1 LKKLA
6 WIFSLAVL
14 AGCATTAPPS
24 VAPTPTL
31 PPLAPLSTPIVVESA
46 PTPTPTPAPPGPA
59 PTGVEDAIVGEPI
72 RVLLKRS
79 SGSITF
85 PQPGRAYRA
94 EVDGVGVWMWGPLE
108 ISSVT
113 ETAWQVGAWS
123 SVESAQSVASRL
135 GRELGEEAEVWREA
149 SDSGLIR
156 VRVLWPAGESA
167 DAAARLSAAGF
178 PDAMRVAGGGSIRM
192 TGAAGPLESNSEI
205 LLTPDGDWPTAVGG
219 RTYRGRFRIR
229 IGEGGVLLINEL
241 GMENYLRGVVPV
253 EMGPYQFPELE
264 ALKAQSVAART
275 YAVAH
280 LGDHDDEG
288 WDICATPAC
297 QAYHGAGA
305 EHSLS
310 DRAIRET
317 AGLIALYDDEPID
330 AMYTSTCGGH
340 TEDASELF
348 SGRGSP
354 YLVGVACAWDRPILL
369 QGEGRAAGIG
379 DLPAMRRWLARRALS
394 LGETNEGDPVEIL
407 PAVAKLCGGELLP
420 LPAEPELAEWIDALF
435 AAGGFDE
442 TSPLVA
448 GEGAGRLV
456 QLADLFDV
464 PLRPTTP
471 GTWRDGWQLEAVS
484 AALELRGVILSDQ
497 GEVVP
502 HPEGAAIYPRRADR
516 SEVLPQ
522 PLPLVWRWGSDHG
535 GASALRVLPGTAA
548 ERYRLGEEILAL
560 VVVQS
565 GGGGDADRRSA
576 WSSWRREKSWTE
588 LERSLGEP
596 DLERIE
602 VVRRG
607 RSGRVVTLAV
617 IDREGNRRLVKGFDV
632 RRALDLPETLF
643 EMHLRTDADGER
655 TVQFLGRGWGHGV
668 GLCQNG
674 AFGLARAGMSF
685 EAILKHYYTGVEIT
699 TR

>member
-1 LKKLA
+1 M
-6 WIFSLAVL
+6 
-14 AGCATTAPPS
+14 
-24 VAPTPTL
+24 
-31 PPLAPLSTPIVVESA
+31 
-46 PTPTPTPAPPGPA
+46 
-59 PTGVEDAIVGEPI
+59 ED
-72 RVLLKRS
+72 
-79 SGSITF
+79 
-85 PQPGRAYRA
+85 
-94 EVDGVGVWMWGPLE
+94 
-108 ISSVT
+108 
-113 ETAWQVGAWS
+113 
-123 SVESAQSVASRL
+123 
-135 GRELGEEAEVWREA
+135 
-149 SDSGLIR
+149 
-156 VRVLWPAGESA
+156 
-167 DAAARLSAAGF
+167 
-178 PDAMRVAGGGSIRM
+178 
-192 TGAAGPLESNSEI
+192 
-205 LLTPDGDWPTAVGG
+205 
-219 RTYRGRFRIR
+219 
-229 IGEGGVLLINEL
+229 
-241 GMENYLRGVVPV
+241 YLRGVVPV

-317 AGLIALYDDEPID
+317 AGLIGTYDGEPID

-354 YLVGVACAWDRPILL
+354 YLVGVACAWDRPMLL
-369 QGEGRAAGIG
+369 QGEGRAAEIG
-379 DLPAMRRWLARRALS
+379 DSPALRRWLARRALS
-394 LGETNEGDPVEIL
+394 LDETNEGDPVEIL

-420 LPAEPELAEWIDALF
+420 LPAEPELAEWIEALL

-471 GTWRDGWQLEAVS
+471 GSWRDGWQLEAVS
-484 AALELRGVILSDQ
+484 AALELRGVIVSDQ

-502 HPEGAAIYPRRADR
+502 HPDGAAIYPRRADR

-522 PLPLVWRWGSDHG
+522 PLPLVWRWGNDHG
-535 GASALRVLPGTAA
+535 GASALRVLPGTTA

-588 LERSLGEP
+588 LERSFGEP

-632 RRALDLPETLF
+632 RRVLDLPETLF
-643 EMHLRTDADGER
+643 EMHLRTDADGEK
-655 TVQFLGRGWGHGV
+655 TIQFLGRGWGHGV

-685 EAILKHYYTGVEIT
+685 EAILKHYYTGIEIT